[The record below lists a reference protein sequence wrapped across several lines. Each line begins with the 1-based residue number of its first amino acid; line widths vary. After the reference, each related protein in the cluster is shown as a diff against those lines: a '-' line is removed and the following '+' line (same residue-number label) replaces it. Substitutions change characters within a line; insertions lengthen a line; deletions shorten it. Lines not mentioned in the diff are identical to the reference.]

1 MNMVTLK
8 AKIERTQNNYS
19 AFIENIDGIVATG
32 STIDEIKTNLISALD
47 EYIQTCEEMGLELP
61 GELKGDYSIEFAMDV
76 RNLLTI
82 YEGVFTKSGL
92 ERITGINQKQLW
104 HYANGTS
111 TPRRAQVL
119 KLEKALHRL
128 GQELLSLH
136 L

>member
-1 MNMVTLK
+1 MVTLK

-19 AFIENIDGIVATG
+19 AFIENIDGIVAAG

>member
-19 AFIENIDGIVATG
+19 AFIENIDGIVAAG

>member
-1 MNMVTLK
+1 MVTLK